1 METALSPESIMEH
14 ALESNS
20 FIYDFI
26 VGLRKLEQILRNMK
40 LIAYGG
46 LNGNIEALVSPLF
59 LSFEECASMMLL
71 CSGPF

>member
-1 METALSPESIMEH
+1 METALSPESIMEY

-26 VGLRKLEQILRNMK
+26 VGLRKLEQILRNVK

-46 LNGNIEALVSPLF
+46 LNGNIEALVWPLPIF
-59 LSFEECASMMLL
+59 LGMRHYDVAM
-71 CSGPF
+71 